1 MSTDCGRP
9 CKHSRGT
16 LLAAALLEQLP
27 LACISFGLLV
37 VLLGLPLAGLILLF
51 FFLLLVL
58 VLVLLLQGDDPR
70 AFLAIEEVVC
80 ALHRMIVITM
90 ELRYV
95 IVQM

>member
-58 VLVLLLQGDDPR
+58 VLLLQGDDPR